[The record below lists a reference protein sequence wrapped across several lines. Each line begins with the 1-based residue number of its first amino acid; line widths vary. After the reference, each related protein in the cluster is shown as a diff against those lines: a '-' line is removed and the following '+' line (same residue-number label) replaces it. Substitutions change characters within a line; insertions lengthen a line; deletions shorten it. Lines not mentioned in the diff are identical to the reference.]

1 MSDFKEHLA
10 EAMES
15 EAFSKEY
22 VNELTDLLAN
32 QRKIIERYKR
42 QLKDCVNEL
51 CYQCGQYKNEHLGA
65 CDGCRW
71 KGLRSGDIK

>member
-1 MSDFKEHLA
+1 MSDFQKHLA

-32 QRKIIERYKR
+32 QRKIIDKYKR

-51 CYQCGQYKNEHLGA
+51 CYRCGKYQNEHLGA
-65 CDGCRW
+65 CSGCKW
-71 KGLRSGDIK
+71 KVIRNGNA

>member
-1 MSDFKEHLA
+1 MSDFQEHLA

-32 QRKIIERYKR
+32 QRKIIDKYKR

-51 CYQCGQYKNEHLGA
+51 CYRCGDYKEEHLGR
-65 CDGCRW
+65 CNGCKWRVI
-71 KGLRSGDIK
+71 RNGDA

>member
-1 MSDFKEHLA
+1 MSDFHEHLA

-32 QRKIIERYKR
+32 QRKIIDKYKR
-42 QLKDCVNEL
+42 
-51 CYQCGQYKNEHLGA
+51 
-65 CDGCRW
+65 
-71 KGLRSGDIK
+71 